1 MRLRHNPLQSLH
13 HACIDDTMMPQTPF
27 PPCVSFTN
35 TPQPHSVVALDIRG
49 DCLASLSED
58 AVRQGVV
65 SAEGAVGDP
74 TAPRPSLWTHTVD
87 ITDEG
92 AITAVCDTVKG
103 QVGPGGVS
111 VLINNAG
118 E

>member
-1 MRLRHNPLQSLH
+1 M
-13 HACIDDTMMPQTPF
+13 TPQTPS
-27 PPCVSFTN
+27 PSPCVSFTN
-35 TPQPHSVVALDIRG
+35 TPLSRSVVALDIRG

-58 AVRQGVV
+58 AVRLGVV
-65 SAEGAVGDP
+65 SAVGAMGDSM
-74 TAPRPSLWTHTVD
+74 APRPSLWTHTVD

-92 AITAVCDTVKG
+92 AVTDVCDVIKG